1 MFRFVV
7 PVMFVTLCLSTNAR
21 AQWVTPAPSAVT
33 ALVKSSPVSTISAA
47 VSVKDIDA
55 LRLAVTDAWGKMP
68 LTIQRAI
75 FVTRPASANGDWT
88 ERASNVFKSGEDIHT
103 YVEPVGYT
111 WKPKGEMFDFGM
123 NVDFVLK
130 AADGKILGGQENFS
144 HVTLTNHMKVQE
156 FFLNLKLSPD
166 GFPPGKY
173 AIEYTLH
180 DQGSDK
186 VAKFALP
193 FTIAE

>member
-7 PVMFVTLCLSTNAR
+7 LVMLVALCLSANAL
-21 AQWVTPAPSAVT
+21 AQWGTPAPSATT
-33 ALVKSSPVSTISAA
+33 APAKSSPVSTTSAA
-47 VSVKDIDA
+47 TSIKDIDA
-55 LRLAVTDAWGKMP
+55 LRSAVIDAWGKMP

-75 FVTRPASANGDWT
+75 FVTRPASAIGDWT
-88 ERASNVFKSGEDIHT
+88 ERTSNVFKSGEDIHT

-111 WKPKGEMFDFGM
+111 WKPNGDMFNFGV

-130 AADGKILGGQENFS
+130 EADGKILGGQENFS
-144 HVTLTNHMKVQE
+144 HTTLTNHMKVQE
-156 FFLNLKLSPD
+156 FFLNLNLSPH
-166 GFPPGKY
+166 GLPAGKY
-173 AIEYTLH
+173 VVEYTLH

-193 FTIAE
+193 FTISE